1 MRKRTQNPLPQKLN
15 GFQKLPRERFVK
27 LVKEK
32 RIIGGQFLLLEF
44 CLAIADWDAKHTK
57 TFGGFD
63 ATLDEISEV
72 LGISRSTIGFQMR
85 KLTEKGL
92 FRYGVDGR
100 TYIRDFESLVWKNT
114 NPNYVSRL
122 TDQLNHE
129 MGNQPVVEDIQI
141 PESFGTKENDDVDPG

>member
-27 LVKEK
+27 LVKEQK
-32 RIIGGQFLLLEF
+32 IIGGEFLLLEF
-44 CLAIADWDAKHTK
+44 CLAIADWDSKHIK

-72 LGISRSTIGFQMR
+72 LGISRSTIGYQMR
-85 KLTEKGL
+85 KLAKKG
-92 FRYGVDGR
+92 FFINGTDGR
-100 TYIRDFESLVWKNT
+100 IYIKNFESLVWKNT
-114 NPNYVSRL
+114 NPNYVNRL

-129 MGNQPVVEDIQI
+129 IQNQPVIEDIQI
-141 PESFGTKENDDVDPG
+141 PESFDTKENDDVDPG